1 MALPGTGETGGRWW
15 RGFVRLPMAMFVVW
29 IVSAAALS
37 AAASSDLDPPPGWM
51 LAAGVEQLHLTC
63 TGQGPTGAP
72 TVILEAGLGGNH
84 LDWTLVQPLVALRL
98 RACSYDRAGAGFSAA
113 ATRPRTLESIVEDL
127 DRLLDAASIDGP
139 LVLAGHSF
147 GGMIVTRFASEHP
160 DRVKGLVLVDSMHPD
175 QFARF
180 EADGVRIGRDP
191 YQALNRTGPAAA
203 VYGLPDSLHRHAI
216 ALASADKARKAVIG
230 EMRAMS
236 EALASVRLAVPATV
250 TARVL
255 AHGDLAWNRLY
266 PDGRMERTWALLQA
280 DLSHSLGA
288 PAPLFVAR
296 AGHQIPLDAPEVV
309 AAAIMEASGLPD
321 TGIAKDR
328 R

>member
-1 MALPGTGETGGRWW
+1 M
-15 RGFVRLPMAMFVVW
+15 FAMVF
-29 IVSAAALS
+29 ISAAAPSLAQS
-37 AAASSDLDPPPGWM
+37 QDLDPPPGRM
-51 LAAGVEQLHLTC
+51 LAAGGERLHVYC
-63 TGQGPTGAP
+63 TGQGPAGAP

-113 ATRPRTLESIVEDL
+113 ATRARTMDAIVEDL
-127 DRLLDAASIDGP
+127 GRLLDAASVDGP
-139 LVLAGHSF
+139 LILVGHSF
-147 GGMIVTRFASEHP
+147 GGMIATRFASGHP

-175 QFARF
+175 QFTRF
-180 EADGVRIGRDP
+180 EANGVTVGRDP
-191 YQALNRTGPAAA
+191 YQILNRSHPAAA
-203 VYGLPDSLHRHAI
+203 VYGLPDGLHRRAI
-216 ALASADKARKAVIG
+216 ALASAEKARKAVIG

-236 EALASVRLAVPATV
+236 QALASVHLAVPPTV

-255 AHGDLAWNRLY
+255 VHGDLAWNRLY

-296 AGHQIPLDAPEVV
+296 AGHQIQLDAPETVT
-309 AAAIMEASGLPD
+309 AAIMEASGLPF
-321 TGIAKDR
+321 TSIAKER
-328 R
+328 P